1 MNRNYLDNKVTFE
14 MRIAKRASRLRPP
27 SRNGSAT
34 VELAVCLPV
43 MVILVLG
50 AIEGASMA
58 FLRQTLTQS
67 AYEGVK
73 VAVRRGNSP
82 ADSIKAAEAVL
93 ASRNLNGVQLTLD
106 PPNPDEAA
114 PGTPITMFATAPSDA
129 NSVVSF
135 GPFQGK
141 TVTVRS
147 VMVKE

>member
-1 MNRNYLDNKVTFE
+1 LK
-14 MRIAKRASRLRPP
+14 MRIIKRTSRQTKSAR
-27 SRNGSAT
+27 SGSAT

-43 MVILVLG
+43 MVIIVLG

-67 AYEGVK
+67 VYEGVK

-82 ADSIKAAEAVL
+82 SEALRAAQAVL
-93 ASRNLNGVQLTLD
+93 ESRNLKGVQFRLD
-106 PPNPDEAA
+106 PSNPEDA
-114 PGTPITMFATAPSDA
+114 PSGTPVTMFATAPSDA

-135 GPFQGK
+135 GPFQGR